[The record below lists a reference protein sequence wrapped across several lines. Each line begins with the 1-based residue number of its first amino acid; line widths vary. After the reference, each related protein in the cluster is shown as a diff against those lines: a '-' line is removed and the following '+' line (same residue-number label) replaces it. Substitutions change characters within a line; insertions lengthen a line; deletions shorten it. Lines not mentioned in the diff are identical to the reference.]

1 MRSTG
6 TRPYRPTRPVTA
18 AFASRCGSQ
27 RISTRR
33 IRTARRCTSTSVAL
47 LLVLA
52 GCGGRARPVSYTD
65 LTAEVGPLEFT
76 HITVDVE
83 HKRSEL
89 LGVLERNN
97 PGRKIHLPAID
108 YTRQETFVVAGGPRS
123 STGYALKI
131 VRVQEK
137 GGHINVV
144 VRELTPTLGEP
155 VQADVTYPS
164 RLLVLDSNKPVHLKW
179 LGRP

>member
-1 MRSTG
+1 M
-6 TRPYRPTRPVTA
+6 
-18 AFASRCGSQ
+18 
-27 RISTRR
+27 
-33 IRTARRCTSTSVAL
+33 L

-52 GCGGRARPVSYTD
+52 GCGGKARPVAYTD
-65 LTAEVGPLEFT
+65 LTAKVGPLEFT

-83 HKRSEL
+83 RARSQL

-97 PGRKIHLPAID
+97 PGRKIHLPPID
-108 YTRQETFVVAGGPRS
+108 YTRQETFIVAGGPRS
-123 STGYALKI
+123 STGYALEI

-144 VRELTPTLGEP
+144 VRERTPSLGEP
-155 VQADVTYPS
+155 VQVRVTYPF
-164 RLLVLDSNKPVHLKW
+164 RLLALDSDKPVHLKW